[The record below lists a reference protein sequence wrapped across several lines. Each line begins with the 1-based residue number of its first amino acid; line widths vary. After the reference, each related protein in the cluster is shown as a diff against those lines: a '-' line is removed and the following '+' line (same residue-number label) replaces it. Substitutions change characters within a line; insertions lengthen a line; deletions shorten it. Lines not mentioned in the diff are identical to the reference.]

1 MALFAAGISF
11 IIIPK
16 RPDFMPKLSFLFT
29 YSQWLSSLLLV
40 AVFCGFVSLDNIL
53 IAVACAQFQK
63 MKAAIL
69 DIRQQHITPHHVQ
82 ENEQVHSTEYC
93 NMQAMLNVC
102 IRHHQEIIE

>member
-1 MALFAAGISF
+1 VALFAAGISF

-69 DIRQQHITPHHVQ
+69 DIRQQHIAPHHGQ
-82 ENEQVHSTEYC
+82 EDEKFHANEYC
-93 NMQAMLNVC
+93 NLQAKLIAC